1 MVIEDRDMSAFTP
14 VIPEGMEA
22 YYEDYKFAPAV
33 RAGDLLIVS
42 GQLGS
47 DADGALPPD
56 PVAQM
61 RNAFGAIDQILQSQG
76 LGFNSVIS
84 LDSFHVGDVH
94 EAFLRM
100 IEAKAEF
107 IPEPHPAWTAVG
119 VNGLAL
125 PEALVEI
132 KVTARFT

>member
-1 MVIEDRDMSAFTP
+1 MSAFTP

-22 YYEDYKFAPAV
+22 YYDDYKFAPAV

-42 GQLGS
+42 GQLGF
-47 DADGALPPD
+47 DADGTLPAD
-56 PVAQM
+56 PGAQM
-61 RNAFGAIDQILQSQG
+61 RNAFAAIGHVLQSQG
-76 LGFNSVIS
+76 LGFDSIVS

-94 EAFLRM
+94 EAFLPM

-107 IPEPHPAWTAVG
+107 IPEPHPAWTAVW
-119 VNGLAL
+119 VSGLAL
-125 PEALVEI
+125 PEARVEI